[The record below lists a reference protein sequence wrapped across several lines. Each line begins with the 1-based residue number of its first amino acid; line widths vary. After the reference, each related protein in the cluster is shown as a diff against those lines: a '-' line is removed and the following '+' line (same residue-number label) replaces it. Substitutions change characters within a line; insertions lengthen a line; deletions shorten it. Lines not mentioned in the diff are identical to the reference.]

1 MASIVP
7 LIIMALSAS
16 AALQAQAL
24 QILSLSPQGE
34 AAQVR
39 QVVARFDGA
48 AVNFG
53 DPKAPAPLAL
63 NCSDAQ
69 AAKGASRW
77 TSDRKWIFEFDKD
90 LPPGVNCTVSP
101 ASSFKSP
108 SSAILAGASSYN
120 FNSGGPFIQNLR
132 PGRY

>member
-1 MASIVP
+1 MASIAP

-34 AAQVR
+34 VAQVR

-63 NCSDAQ
+63 SCSDAQ
-69 AAKGASRW
+69 AAKGAGRW
-77 TSDRKWIFEFDKD
+77 TSDREWIFEFDKD
-90 LPPGVNCTVSP
+90 LPPGVNCTVSL

-108 SSAILAGASSYN
+108 SSAILAGASSYK
-120 FNSGGPFIQNLR
+120 FNSG
-132 PGRY
+132 